1 MQSSF
6 TTKQIQRRFD
16 QVLSSFKPGA
26 IRTDSDAIRELADLA
41 LALEDEPVKPTVLAR
56 LTIHR
61 ANGIRMIIEVSSD
74 ATFSTFY
81 RFFTQQGAR
90 RSTKRFLRNGSRN
103 EGIPRLGY
111 YLPGLESV
119 AATIEKYADPNN
131 PIVKKSIRII
141 QRKAYRKLIGMRP
154 DLLGLTKMSPLPIY
168 SPVTMRHS

>member
-1 MQSSF
+1 MQSSLVS
-6 TTKQIQRRFD
+6 KQLNRRFH
-16 QVLSSFKPGA
+16 QVLGSFRTGA
-26 IRTDSDAIRELADLA
+26 ISPKSDALAELVEIAEELSDQ
-41 LALEDEPVKPTVLAR
+41 PVRPVVLAR

-61 ANGIRMIIEVSSD
+61 ANGIRMIVEVSSD

-81 RFFTQQGAR
+81 RFYTQVGAR

-103 EGIPRLGY
+103 EGLPQLSY
-111 YLPGLESV
+111 YKPGLENV
-119 AATIEKYADPNN
+119 AATIEKYADPSN

-168 SPVTMRHS
+168 SPIH